1 MATKETHAV
10 YRTGLSRARGLGSAK
25 DGVHRFMAE
34 RATAIALVPLSL
46 WAVYAALQVAPA
58 GVGYEGAVLLLQS
71 PVNAVMAILLIAV
84 SCAHMEMGVRVIVED
99 YIHDHGQKIAAL
111 LVNAG
116 LCWLAGALGVFS
128 ILKVALSGA
137 GAF

>member
-1 MATKETHAV
+1 MATKETHAQ
-10 YRTGLSRARGLGSAK
+10 YRTALSRARGLGSAK
-25 DGVHRFMAE
+25 NGVSRFMAE

-46 WAVYAALQVAPA
+46 WAVYAALRIAP
-58 GVGYEGAVLLLQS
+58 VGYEGAVALLQS

-99 YIHDHGQKIAAL
+99 YVHEHGAKIAAL
-111 LVNAG
+111 LANAG
-116 LCWLAGALGVFS
+116 VCWLAGALGVFS
-128 ILKVALSGA
+128 ILKVALQGA